1 MTVPSCTCAACRWL
15 HPPPPS
21 GLVLGQKQG
30 GVHVPRRSH
39 DAIPICHLADFI
51 HIMCVVTRNLRL
63 GKSPG
68 ASCAKKACG
77 NPDRTMLDFRHLSR
91 PQWCTE
97 QGRSGTSTAALHPK
111 ITGIERWSDIS
122 MYLVLQI
129 HGSSA
134 TSRTLLQFLGGARN
148 NLELAR
154 STNRQA
160 QRSIALWETVSLAAQ
175 CRVRHRPE
183 DHCSNVSSPS
193 QERHWLA
200 LVRVH

>member
-91 PQWCTE
+91 PPWWME
-97 QGRSGTSTAALHPK
+97 QRSTGSSTAALHP
-111 ITGIERWSDIS
+111 RRMSANHCLR
-122 MYLVLQI
+122 LVMASPVCHLLHI
-129 HGSSA
+129 VGPA
-134 TSRTLLQFLGGARN
+134 EVTSRLPESLILDSQFGWCSFSLG
-148 NLELAR
+148 L
-154 STNRQA
+154 
-160 QRSIALWETVSLAAQ
+160 
-175 CRVRHRPE
+175 HR
-183 DHCSNVSSPS
+183 
-193 QERHWLA
+193 
-200 LVRVH
+200 